1 MHSMLH
7 VDWRAIWCNST
18 QYFQQLKGSEIMNTF
33 FTVLALINSML
44 NCSVLSLSAFLIGII
59 MDQHLLMQNVCL
71 DSKEEKLTTLTIR

>member
-1 MHSMLH
+1 
-7 VDWRAIWCNST
+7 
-18 QYFQQLKGSEIMNTF
+18 MNTF